1 MDPNIWAAVFAEE
14 DKKSQENEQKSVE
27 PSVDADTASNVEI
40 TDEPTDDSF
49 GGYAGDEEF
58 GIPAEDDNGSDG
70 ESAENGESDEQEQK
84 QPGRGLLDWAQALAL
99 AISAIVIIFTFF
111 ARIIGVDGDSM
122 NPTLIDRDRLI
133 ISHIAYDPT
142 PGDIVVIH
150 VEGYSE
156 PLIKRVVATEGQ
168 TVMLAPDEGLVYVDG
183 VALDEPYT
191 AEPTRKNYDV
201 PAYTDIVVPDGCLF
215 VMGDN
220 RNHSSDSR
228 SATVG
233 MIDERQVIG
242 RALWRL
248 FPLGSFGGL

>member
-1 MDPNIWAAVFAEE
+1 MDPNLWAKVFADE
-14 DKKSQENEQKSVE
+14 DKKSQENEQNSVE
-27 PSVDADTASNVEI
+27 SNAEAGTPVVGDPADE
-40 TDEPTDDSF
+40 SF
-49 GGYAGDEEF
+49 GGYTDDEAFSVDSEGTVDADEPTGDEPSEE
-58 GIPAEDDNGSDG
+58 AE
-70 ESAENGESDEQEQK
+70 K

-133 ISHIAYDPT
+133 ISNIAYDPT

-156 PLIKRVVATEGQ
+156 PLIKRVIATEGQ

-183 VALDEPYT
+183 VALDEDYT
-191 AEPTRKNYDV
+191 AEPTRKNYDT
-201 PAYTDIVVPDGCLF
+201 PAYTDIVVPDGCIF

-228 SATVG
+228 SDTVG
-233 MIDERQVIG
+233 MVDERQVIG

>member
-1 MDPNIWAAVFAEE
+1 MDPNIWLAVFAEDE
-14 DKKSQENEQKSVE
+14 EKSRENKNKGDESEGETAPVEQSAE
-27 PSVDADTASNVEI
+27 PVDE
-40 TDEPTDDSF
+40 SF
-49 GGYAGDEEF
+49 GGYDDDAAFGVSPEEGGEDEE
-58 GIPAEDDNGSDG
+58 NGD
-70 ESAENGESDEQEQK
+70 AQK

-122 NPTLIDRDRLI
+122 NPTLINRDRLI
-133 ISHIAYDPT
+133 ISNIAYDPT

-156 PLIKRVVATEGQ
+156 PLIKRVIATEGQ

-191 AEPTRKNYDV
+191 AEATRKNYDT
-201 PAYTDIVVPDGCLF
+201 PAYTDIVVPDGCVF

-228 SATVG
+228 SSTVG
-233 MIDERQVIG
+233 MVDERQVIG

>member
-1 MDPNIWAAVFAEE
+1 MDPNIWLAVFAEDE
-14 DKKSQENEQKSVE
+14 EKSRKSEQNSDESEGENATVEQGAESEAGE
-27 PSVDADTASNVEI
+27 PI
-40 TDEPTDDSF
+40 DESF
-49 GGYAGDEEF
+49 GGYDDDAAFGVSPEEDGNDEE
-58 GIPAEDDNGSDG
+58 DG
-70 ESAENGESDEQEQK
+70 DAQK

-122 NPTLIDRDRLI
+122 NPTLINRDRLI
-133 ISHIAYDPT
+133 ISNIAYDPT

-156 PLIKRVVATEGQ
+156 PLIKRVIATEGQ

-191 AEPTRKNYDV
+191 AEATRKNYDT
-201 PAYTDIVVPDGCLF
+201 PAYTDIVVPDGCIF

-228 SATVG
+228 SSTVG
-233 MIDERQVIG
+233 MVDERQVIG

-248 FPLGSFGGL
+248 FPVGSFGGL

>member
-1 MDPNIWAAVFAEE
+1 MDPNIWLAVFAEDE
-14 DKKSQENEQKSVE
+14 EKSRENKNKGDESEGENATVEQGAE
-27 PSVDADTASNVEI
+27 SVDE
-40 TDEPTDDSF
+40 SF
-49 GGYAGDEEF
+49 GGYDDDAAFGVSPEEDGNNEEDGD
-58 GIPAEDDNGSDG
+58 A
-70 ESAENGESDEQEQK
+70 QK

-122 NPTLIDRDRLI
+122 NPTLINRDRLI
-133 ISHIAYDPT
+133 ISNLAYDPT

-156 PLIKRVVATEGQ
+156 PLIKRVIATEGQ

-191 AEPTRKNYDV
+191 AEATHKNYDT
-201 PAYTDIVVPDGCLF
+201 PAYTDIVVPDGCIF

-228 SATVG
+228 SSTVG
-233 MIDERQVIG
+233 MVDERQVIG

-248 FPLGSFGGL
+248 FPVGSFGGL

>member
-1 MDPNIWAAVFAEE
+1 MDPNIWLAVFAE
-14 DKKSQENEQKSVE
+14 DEQKSRESKNKNGELEGENTPVE
-27 PSVDADTASNVEI
+27 QSAESEASEPI
-40 TDEPTDDSF
+40 DESF
-49 GGYAGDEEF
+49 GGYDDDAAF
-58 GIPAEDDNGSDG
+58 GVSPEDG
-70 ESAENGESDEQEQK
+70 EQEQK

-122 NPTLIDRDRLI
+122 NPTLINRDRLI
-133 ISHIAYDPT
+133 ISNIAYDPT

-156 PLIKRVVATEGQ
+156 PLIKRVIATEGQ

-191 AEPTRKNYDV
+191 AEATRKNYDT
-201 PAYTDIVVPDGCLF
+201 PAYTDIVVPDGCIF

-228 SATVG
+228 SSTVG
-233 MIDERQVIG
+233 MVDERQVIG

>member
-14 DKKSQENEQKSVE
+14 DKKSQENEQNNVE
-27 PSVDADTASNVEI
+27 SEVDADTAADVET
-40 TDEPTDDSF
+40 TDESF
-49 GGYAGDEEF
+49 GGHADDEEF
-58 GIPAEDDNGSDG
+58 GVPAGGENGSDG
-70 ESAENGESDEQEQK
+70 ESDENGESDEQEQK

-168 TVMLAPDEGLVYVDG
+168 TVRLAPDEGLVYVDG
-183 VALDEPYT
+183 VALNEPYT

-228 SATVG
+228 SNTVG
-233 MIDERQVIG
+233 MVDERQVIG